1 MRLFSEKVVPTFT
14 SSNLNILT
22 VEDFQEVFFDVYEF
36 EINGKK
42 FIAEKISDYKG
53 SPVIDI
59 PLVLEGNE
67 FTAPFVLQ
75 RGRFEILFNK
85 NNSTFVR
92 EIVEEQQTTVLQYE
106 DQSDEVEE
114 LIFEKKENILR
125 EIAQARQ
132 SAEKYITKLKQQK
145 IKEAVQY
152 FDEKKKSHDI
162 EIGKYK
168 SDLFSEFLSII
179 GNVKSEFFEFNEIEK
194 EKLSSF
200 IESSITT
207 LSEELINSISEK
219 QQVAE
224 YTFSEKINELATNI
238 LSGVL
243 LKEID
248 SNSKE
253 TITNINERFESISTN
268 VKQLFTSNSEQIED
282 TLSVKFTEFNN
293 AIHNL
298 EQVNIELNDQINKGD
313 NKALSRIGNVKT
325 QLEESIL
332 NVSSTL
338 ISRVGEAED
347 KIKTFY
353 DDKIYLIE
361 NKVADI
367 SVENKQYFLN
377 LINESKQSLLNEIAN
392 IKVDV
397 PNIVIE
403 KSNGKQEVDL
413 KGIKTELEKII
424 GTRFSNEL
432 QSLKRL
438 IEMSSG
444 GGSVAQQ
451 FANGGTMNGDL
462 NVTGQ
467 YLSGGVNLYDII
479 ANSGDIVVDTLVRS
493 SSGNWNNA
501 YNTSVVYQSNSATYS
516 TIDFVNSKFFPLS
529 GGTITGN
536 TRFNSN
542 VTIFGNLTTTGT
554 TTFANTVFSVTSAL
568 SVVHIGAGPAVWVG
582 NFGTGDIASFYDI
595 DQNIEILHVGGIN
608 STNPNV
614 GINTSTPNK
623 TFTVVGEIS
632 ATSDITTSGN
642 IYGNEIYSNNFKL
655 ASENFA
661 VAMAIALG

>member
-253 TITNINERFESISTN
+253 TITNINERFESISRG
-268 VKQLFTSNSEQIED
+268 KPL
-282 TLSVKFTEFNN
+282 L
-293 AIHNL
+293 
-298 EQVNIELNDQINKGD
+298 VN
-313 NKALSRIGNVKT
+313 T
-325 QLEESIL
+325 
-332 NVSSTL
+332 
-338 ISRVGEAED
+338 
-347 KIKTFY
+347 
-353 DDKIYLIE
+353 
-361 NKVADI
+361 
-367 SVENKQYFLN
+367 
-377 LINESKQSLLNEIAN
+377 
-392 IKVDV
+392 
-397 PNIVIE
+397 
-403 KSNGKQEVDL
+403 
-413 KGIKTELEKII
+413 
-424 GTRFSNEL
+424 
-432 QSLKRL
+432 
-438 IEMSSG
+438 
-444 GGSVAQQ
+444 
-451 FANGGTMNGDL
+451 
-462 NVTGQ
+462 
-467 YLSGGVNLYDII
+467 
-479 ANSGDIVVDTLVRS
+479 
-493 SSGNWNNA
+493 
-501 YNTSVVYQSNSATYS
+501 
-516 TIDFVNSKFFPLS
+516 
-529 GGTITGN
+529 
-536 TRFNSN
+536 
-542 VTIFGNLTTTGT
+542 
-554 TTFANTVFSVTSAL
+554 
-568 SVVHIGAGPAVWVG
+568 
-582 NFGTGDIASFYDI
+582 
-595 DQNIEILHVGGIN
+595 
-608 STNPNV
+608 
-614 GINTSTPNK
+614 
-623 TFTVVGEIS
+623 
-632 ATSDITTSGN
+632 
-642 IYGNEIYSNNFKL
+642 
-655 ASENFA
+655 
-661 VAMAIALG
+661 